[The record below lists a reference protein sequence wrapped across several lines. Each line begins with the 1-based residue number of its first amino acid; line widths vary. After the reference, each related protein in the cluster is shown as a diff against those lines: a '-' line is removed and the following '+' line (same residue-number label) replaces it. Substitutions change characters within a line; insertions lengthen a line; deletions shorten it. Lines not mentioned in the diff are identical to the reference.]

1 MLFIGTFKVKEGQSV
16 TMDAYLARRTQGAGL
31 GSAPT
36 EGRFE
41 GIEIL
46 GEYWVQSND
55 PRIVLIFEADS
66 NGPVLELVSEWEE
79 HFDITVSPAVKATD
93 LMQQD

>member
-1 MLFIGTFKVKEGQSV
+1 MLFVGTFKIKEGSAV

-31 GSAPT
+31 GNAPT

-55 PRIVLIFEADS
+55 PRIVLVFETDG
-66 NGPVLELVSEWEE
+66 NGPILELVSEWEE
-79 HFDITVSPAVKATD
+79 HFDITISPAVKATD
-93 LMQQD
+93 LMEG

>member
-1 MLFIGTFKVKEGQSV
+1 MLFIGTFKIKEGGSV

-31 GSAPT
+31 GTAPT
-36 EGRFE
+36 EGRFV
-41 GIEIL
+41 GIDIL
-46 GEYWVQSND
+46 GEYWVQANN
-55 PRIVLIFEADS
+55 PRIVLVFEADD

-79 HFDITVSPAVKATD
+79 HFDIDVSPAVKATD

>member
-1 MLFIGTFKVKEGQSV
+1 MLFVGLFKVKESGS
-16 TMDAYLARRTQGAGL
+16 TTLDAYLARRTQGAGL

-36 EGRFE
+36 EGRFA
-41 GIEIL
+41 GIDIL

-79 HFDITVSPAVKATD
+79 HFDVSISPAVNAAD
-93 LMQQD
+93 LMED